1 MKVRVFYALKVAHE
15 NVKLRGSNHISDSD
29 VMSSYHFDSTKL
41 SKVDAT
47 LIVGHEEN
55 EGYASILLCRFH
67 NLSPELKNH
76 MSTRE
81 LLQDLQKHLKNDGL
95 ERRRMGASSGYVT
108 YSKEFKKLMKTS
120 NSSPRCSKGAVWL
133 RDASNLKWNLY
144 YIGTKDKEASCK
156 YTYYTNPQPGGSFVM
171 KPSMY
176 LKYDFLLDFTG
187 TKALAASLVK
197 AVEAAVKDKPDTLQL
212 SICPIACNEE
222 LWQASTTRDFLLN
235 FLQHSTTSYTEFQ
248 KKQLYYHFYSA
259 NFVNFTLV
267 MHPVGRH
274 LDVFA
279 DGKPS
284 LENRVC
290 FAFNLDKYGHT
301 NISNTGTSGYGRGGC
316 GMGMFCF
323 ALLDWQ
329 TKNRLRR
336 QCWTDSRNAELTTN
350 SAAQIA
356 RERGHTHERLSPALW
371 NAFLRNGSRIQLPP
385 GANSRNDL

>member
-1 MKVRVFYALKVAHE
+1 MKVRVLYAQKVADE
-15 NVKLRGSNHISDSD
+15 NHKLRGSNHITDSD
-29 VMSSYHFDSTKL
+29 LMSSYYFDSTKL

-47 LIVGHEEN
+47 LIVGDDGAN

-67 NLSPELKNH
+67 NLSPELRNNISSK
-76 MSTRE
+76 E
-81 LLQDLQKHLKNDGL
+81 LLRDLQEHLKNDGF
-95 ERRRMGASSGYVT
+95 ERRRMGGSSGYVT
-108 YSKEFKKLMKTS
+108 YSMALKKLMKTP
-120 NSSPRCSKGAVWL
+120 NSSPRCSKGVVWL

-144 YIGTKDKEASCK
+144 YIGTKGTEASCK

-187 TKALAASLVK
+187 AKALAASLVK
-197 AVEAAVKDKPDTLQL
+197 GVEAAVKGKPNMLQL
-212 SICPIACNEE
+212 SICPIACDEE
-222 LWQASTTRDFLLN
+222 LWQARTAREFLLN
-235 FLQHSTTSYTEFQ
+235 FLQHSKTSYTEFQ
-248 KKQLYYHFYSA
+248 KKQLYYQFYSA

-279 DGKPS
+279 DEKPS

-316 GMGMFCF
+316 GMGKFCF

-336 QCWTDSRNAELTTN
+336 QCWTDSRNAELPN
-350 SAAQIA
+350 SATQIA
-356 RERGHTHERLSPALW
+356 REHGHTHERLTSALW
-371 NAFLRNGSRIQLPP
+371 TAFVRNGSRIQLPS
-385 GANSRNDL
+385 GVNSLCDL